1 MPSGAA
7 LFGSLMFG
15 VIGLAAFL
23 YGKRSALIV
32 PMVLGMVL
40 MAFPYFVSDTW
51 LLYVIGCAL
60 TAACWYFRH

>member
-23 YGKRSALIV
+23 YGKKSVLVV
-32 PMVLGMVL
+32 PMVLGLALMV
-40 MAFPYFVSDTW
+40 FPYFVSDTW
-51 LLYVIGCAL
+51 LLYTIGCAL
-60 TAACWYFRH
+60 TAATWYFRH

>member
-23 YGKRSALIV
+23 YGKRSVLIV
-32 PMVLGMVL
+32 PMVLGMAL
-40 MAFPYFVSDTW
+40 MVFPYFVSDTW
-51 LLYVIGCAL
+51 LLYTIGCAL
-60 TAACWYFRH
+60 TVASWYFRH

>member
-23 YGKRSALIV
+23 YGKKSVLIV
-32 PMVLGMVL
+32 PMVLGVALMV
-40 MAFPYFVSDTW
+40 FPYFVSDTW
-51 LLYVIGCAL
+51 LLYAIGLAL
-60 TAACWYFRH
+60 TAGCWYFRH

>member
-23 YGKRSALIV
+23 YGKRSVLIV
-32 PMVLGMVL
+32 PMVLGLAL
-40 MAFPYFVSDTW
+40 MGFPYFVFDTW
-51 LLYVIGCAL
+51 LLYAIGFAL
-60 TAACWYFRH
+60 TATCWYFRH

>member
-23 YGKRSALIV
+23 YGKRSVLIV
-32 PMVLGMVL
+32 PMVLGLAL
-40 MAFPYFVSDTW
+40 MGYPYFVSDTW
-51 LLYVIGCAL
+51 LLYAIGLAL

>member
-23 YGKRSALIV
+23 YGKRSVLIV
-32 PMVLGMVL
+32 PMVLGLAL
-40 MAFPYFVSDTW
+40 MGFPYFVSETW
-51 LLYVIGCAL
+51 LLYAIGCAL
-60 TAACWYFRH
+60 TAACWYFRK